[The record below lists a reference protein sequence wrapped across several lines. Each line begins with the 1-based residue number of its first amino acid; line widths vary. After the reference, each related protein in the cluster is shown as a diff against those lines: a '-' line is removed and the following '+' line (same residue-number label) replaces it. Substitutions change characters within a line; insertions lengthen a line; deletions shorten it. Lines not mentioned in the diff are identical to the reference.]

1 LKTAGVRSGFFIS
14 VYTAA
19 VFGKEYHIRQIAE
32 GYGMKMCISM
42 AVSILTA
49 AVLLSFLPV
58 HGEEE
63 IYDSVI
69 RLHVLA
75 VSDTEEDQAVKLAVR
90 DHVLLQVTPLLE
102 GVTDREKAAEIIREN
117 LKELEACIGEFLED
131 NGRTETVQI
140 QFTEEMYPTRSYD
153 AFSLPAG
160 EYLSMRVVLG
170 EGKGQN
176 WWCVLFPSVCS
187 RFALQDTESLY
198 REAGFTPEQ
207 YRLITH
213 TEKVQYQV
221 RFRLLEILETLFSD
235 G

>member
-1 LKTAGVRSGFFIS
+1 MGFD
-14 VYTAA
+14 
-19 VFGKEYHIRQIAE
+19 K
-32 GYGMKMCISM
+32 CIIPYFQHDFACFS
-42 AVSILTA
+42 AKSIPHPLDCVGGGP
-49 AVLLSFLPV
+49 VLLGDHLV
-58 HGEEE
+58 GDGEGVVALVDE
-63 IYDSVI
+63 
-69 RLHVLA
+69 RLHL
-75 VSDTEEDQAVKLAVR
+75 

-102 GVTDREKAAEIIREN
+102 GVTDRERAAELIREN
-117 LKELEACIGEFLED
+117 LKGLEACIGEFMED